1 MIMEK
6 MNILAIGAHPDD
18 IEIGCGGTLIKYSD
32 RGHRVFSLVVTG
44 GGQGGISSMR
54 RSEQEDA
61 RRIMG
66 IEKIYWGGYKD
77 THLEVNQKL
86 VAEIEQVISE
96 IDPNF
101 IFCHFPD
108 DTHQDHRHLS
118 LATQSATRN
127 LRNVLFYEGPTTW
140 DFNPQVF
147 VDIGET
153 LDRKIEAL
161 RAHESQVTKTNIE
174 DLSIV
179 EIARSSANFRGIQG
193 RVKYGEAFSPLRLFI
208 NI

>member
-1 MIMEK
+1 MDR

-18 IEIGCGGTLIKYSD
+18 IEIGCGGTLVKYAD
-32 RGHRVFSLVVTG
+32 RGHKVYCLITTG
-44 GGQGGISSMR
+44 GGQGGDADVR
-54 RSEQEDA
+54 RSEQESA
-61 RRIMG
+61 AKIMG
-66 IEKIYWGGYKD
+66 VEEIFWGSYQD
-77 THLEVNQKL
+77 THLVVNQEL
-86 VAEIEQVISE
+86 ISTVEQVIYKMCPS
-96 IDPNF
+96 F
-101 IFCHFPD
+101 IFCHYPD

-118 LATQSATRN
+118 QATQSAARN

-140 DFNPQVF
+140 GFNPQVF
-147 VDIGET
+147 VDISET

-161 RAHESQVTKTNIE
+161 EAHKSQVTKTNIE

-179 EIARSSANFRGIQG
+179 EIAKSSANFRGIQG